1 VGAPR
6 KNLAGKKF
14 GRLTAISC
22 FTRTYWT
29 CRCKCGRVIDVRSD
43 ALQRQ
48 TSCGCERNRT
58 APTANRRHGLS
69 HLPEAL
75 IWRAIL
81 GRCTNKNHTSYPDYG
96 GRGIEVCERW
106 KTDFLAFYE
115 DMGPRPSTKHSVE
128 RKDNNGPY
136 SPENCRWATKAEQDA
151 NKRTSIKV
159 TIKGRTQTVAQWA
172 DELKINRKTVYARI
186 QRGVAPAQALQ
197 P

>member
-1 VGAPR
+1 MAR
-6 KNLAGKKF
+6 HKKDLAGRRF
-14 GRLTAISC
+14 GRLTAISS
-22 FTRTYWT
+22 FSRTYWT
-29 CRCKCGRVIDVRSD
+29 CRCECGRTMDIRAD

-48 TSCGCERNRT
+48 ASCGCERNRT
-58 APTANRRHGLS
+58 SPKATRRHGLS

-81 GRCTNKNHTSYPDYG
+81 GRCTNKNHTSYADYG
-96 GRGIEVCERW
+96 GRGIKVCESW

-115 DMGPRPSTKHSVE
+115 DMGPRPSPGHSVE
-128 RKDNNGPY
+128 RKNNDGPY
-136 SPENCRWATKAEQDA
+136 SPENCRWATKAEQDS

-186 QRGVAPAQALQ
+186 QRGITPARALQ
-197 P
+197 L